1 MVNKYGPKKWS
12 AIAQALPG
20 RIGKQCRERYAAAS
34 FLFTSS
40 FIEEKVIFL
49 LCNRSLYFV
58 FTKEMANVSSSVLL

>member
-40 FIEEKVIFL
+40 FIKL
-49 LCNRSLYFV
+49 ASK
-58 FTKEMANVSSSVLL
+58 TSSFSPLQP